1 MLILLPASESKHEVS
16 RGQPL
21 DLDRLSFPP
30 LAPTRDAVLDALIEV
45 SAEPDATDRV
55 ACRPACVTS
64 CAATWYYATHRRQPW
79 SRCTPACCTTRSVST
94 SSTSAARRRARSWIV
109 IISALWGAV
118 RPGDRIPPYRLNM
131 CGRLPG
137 LAHLPQV
144 WREPLGDVLPASAN
158 QGVIVDC
165 RQAEFA
171 TAWRP
176 AGTLAER
183 TVTVKVLRN
192 LDTKRGSGRT
202 ARSTRRGSSCAA
214 SSPTASTRIGPK
226 SWPMRCR
233 ATSRWSS
240 SSRIAR
246 AALLATRRRRIT
258 RLIPP
263 SREGVGVRR

>member
-55 ACRPACVTS
+55 CVPASMRDVVRRNLVLRDAPT
-64 CAATWYYATHRRQPW
+64 AAVE
-79 SRCTPACCTTRSVST
+79 SVYSGVLYD
-94 SSTSAARRRARSWIV
+94 ALGLDELDIGARRRARSWIV

-192 LDTKRGSGRT
+192 LDTKRGSGAHSAKHT
-202 ARSTRRGSSCAA
+202 QG
-214 SSPTASTRIGPK
+214 
-226 SWPMRCR
+226 
-233 ATSRWSS
+233 
-240 SSRIAR
+240 
-246 AALLATRRRRIT
+246 LVVRRIVT
-258 RLIPP
+258 DSIDPDRPEELADALSGHFEVELVEPDRPGHASRLDVVE
-263 SREGVGVRR
+263 SLD

>member
-1 MLILLPASESKHEVS
+1 VLILLPASESKHEVS
-16 RGQPL
+16 HGKPL

-30 LAPTRDAVLDALIEV
+30 LAPTRAAVLDALIEV

-55 ACRPACVTS
+55 CVPASMRDVVRRNLVLRDTPT
-64 CAATWYYATHRRQPW
+64 AAVEAVYSGVLYDALGLDELD
-79 SRCTPACCTTRSVST
+79 V
-94 SSTSAARRRARSWIV
+94 AARRRARSWIV

-144 WREPLGDVLPASAN
+144 WREPLGDVLPAAAD

-192 LDTKRGSGRT
+192 LDTKRGAGAHSSKRT
-202 ARSTRRGSSCAA
+202 QG
-214 SSPTASTRIGPK
+214 
-226 SWPMRCR
+226 
-233 ATSRWSS
+233 
-240 SSRIAR
+240 
-246 AALLATRRRRIT
+246 LVVRRIVT
-258 RLIPP
+258 DGIDPDRPEELADALSVHFELELVDPDRPGRAWRLDVVEP
-263 SREGVGVRR
+263 VG